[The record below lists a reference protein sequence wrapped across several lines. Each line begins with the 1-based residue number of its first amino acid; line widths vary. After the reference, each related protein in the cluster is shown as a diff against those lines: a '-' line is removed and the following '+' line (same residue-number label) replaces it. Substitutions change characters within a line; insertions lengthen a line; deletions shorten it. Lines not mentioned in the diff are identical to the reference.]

1 MLFWHPRF
9 AAQLGAHVIGDAR
22 EADLEERVR
31 LRSGARACSLLC
43 GTASRAR
50 GSSEPDGWAY
60 GRLPLGVSARTL
72 S

>member
-31 LRSGARACSLLC
+31 LRSGARACSLLP
-43 GTASRAR
+43 RAR